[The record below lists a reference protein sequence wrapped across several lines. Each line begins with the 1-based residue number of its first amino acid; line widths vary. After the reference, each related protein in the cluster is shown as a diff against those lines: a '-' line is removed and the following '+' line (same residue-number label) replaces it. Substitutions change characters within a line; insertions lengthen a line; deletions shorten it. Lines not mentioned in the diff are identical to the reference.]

1 VKGSD
6 PERPK
11 SLRMAYVPPVPV
23 ILPTASLPRR
33 LARRATT
40 VAVMTRRLA
49 PITRRANREPAEVG
63 RRLRL
68 AFEDLGATYVKFG
81 QLIGSSPGA
90 FGQAVSDEFRS
101 CLDTGPTVPYAE
113 VRAAIEAATG
123 APVDATFADLS
134 RDAVAGASI
143 AVVHRGTLHDG
154 RDVAVKVLRPHIAE
168 RVALDLD
175 IMEPLLKHVAM
186 RGVGMAGPM
195 YRFIRGFR
203 TQIAEELDL
212 RNEART
218 MAHFRE
224 LVEDEDLDMLVI
236 PEPIIA
242 TEQVLVMEWLDG
254 VAIDDAAAIAE
265 MGHDPGALMQDMLRS
280 WFLTGLRDGMFHG
293 DIHAGNL
300 MLLRDGRAGVID
312 WGIVGRLEPSTQHV
326 FRRFVEAVLG
336 DPTAWPE
343 IVAFMREM
351 TPLPIEGDDLAQE
364 EKDDIER
371 ILTRPFGEVDLT
383 GMFRGPEGR
392 RAKPVTRA
400 EKRARRARIRELRKH
415 MIGSGFAETQLAQ
428 SNFLLFKQLLYFER
442 YGKLYLSDV
451 ALMGDRD
458 WLQHVLDLSRREMKP
473 TTSGRCSQDGVDA
486 TILDQVDLR

>member
-1 VKGSD
+1 MRNVGPD
-6 PERPK
+6 VTVGYE
-11 SLRMAYVPPVPV
+11 PPVP
-23 ILPTASLPRR
+23 IALPVAPRR
-33 LARRATT
+33 TRIARRAKT
-40 VAVMTRRLA
+40 VAVFARRLG
-49 PITRRANREPAEVG
+49 PIIRRRHRSPAEIG

-90 FGQAVSDEFRS
+90 FGQAMSDEFRS
-101 CLDTGPTVPYAE
+101 CLDTGPEVPFPD
-113 VRAAIEAATG
+113 VRRAIERATG
-123 APVDATFADLS
+123 TRVEETFAELDPV
-134 RDAVAGASI
+134 AIAGASI
-143 AVVHRGTLHDG
+143 AVVHRGRLHDG
-154 RDVAVKVLRPHIAE
+154 RDVAVKVLRPHIAD

-224 LVEDEDLDMLVI
+224 LVDDEGLDMLVI

-242 TEQVLVMEWLDG
+242 AEQVLVMTYLDG
-254 VAIDDAAAIAE
+254 VAIDDVDAIAE
-265 MGHDPGALMQDMLRS
+265 LGHEPGPLMQDMLRA

-300 MLLRDGRAGVID
+300 LLLRDGRAGVID
-312 WGIVGRLEPSTQHV
+312 WGIVGRLEPATQHV

-336 DPTAWPE
+336 DATAWPE
-343 IVAFMREM
+343 IVQFMKDN
-351 TPLPIEGDDLAQE
+351 TPMPIEGDDLASE
-364 EKDDIER
+364 EKDEIES

-383 GMFRGPEGR
+383 GMFRGPGGR
-392 RAKPVTRA
+392 TVTTLTRA
-400 EKRARRARIRELRKH
+400 EKRARRARLRELRQH

-451 ALMGDRD
+451 ALMGDRQ
-458 WLQHVLDLSRREMKP
+458 WLQHVLDLSRRE
-473 TTSGRCSQDGVDA
+473 DVVDR
-486 TILDQVDLR
+486 TDQPAG

>member
-1 VKGSD
+1 MGY
-6 PERPK
+6 E
-11 SLRMAYVPPVPV
+11 PPVPV
-23 ILPTASLPRR
+23 ELPTAPLRTRVARRVHTVGVFARR
-33 LARRATT
+33 LGPLVRRCN
-40 VAVMTRRLA
+40 
-49 PITRRANREPAEVG
+49 RAPAEVG

-101 CLDTGPTVPYAE
+101 CLDTGPAVPFAD
-113 VRAAIEAATG
+113 VRAQIEESLGATIDVVFAELDPVAI
-123 APVDATFADLS
+123 
-134 RDAVAGASI
+134 AGASI
-143 AVVHRGTLHDG
+143 AVVHRGRLHDG
-154 RDVAVKVLRPHIAE
+154 RDVAVKILRPHIAD

-175 IMEPLLKHVAM
+175 IMEPLLKHIAM

-218 MAHFRE
+218 MTHFRE
-224 LVEDEDLDMLVI
+224 LVADEGLDMLVI
-236 PEPIIA
+236 PEPIVA
-242 TEQVLVMEWLDG
+242 TERVLIMEWLDG
-254 VAIDDAAAIAE
+254 VAIDDADAIAE

-312 WGIVGRLEPSTQHV
+312 WGIVGRLDPSTQYV

-336 DPTAWPE
+336 DATAWPE
-343 IVAFMREM
+343 IIKFMKDN
-351 TPLPIEGDDLAQE
+351 TPMPLDDDLADE
-364 EKDDIER
+364 EKDEINA

-392 RAKPVTRA
+392 QAKAMTRA
-400 EKRARRARIRELRKH
+400 EKRARRARIRELREH

-451 ALMGDRD
+451 ALMGDRE
-458 WLQHVLDLSRREMKP
+458 WLQHVLDLSRPE
-473 TTSGRCSQDGVDA
+473 D
-486 TILDQVDLR
+486 LDDRVGEPAG

>member
-1 VKGSD
+1 VGVF
-6 PERPK
+6 
-11 SLRMAYVPPVPV
+11 A
-23 ILPTASLPRR
+23 RR
-33 LARRATT
+33 LGPVARKQHRS
-40 VAVMTRRLA
+40 
-49 PITRRANREPAEVG
+49 PAEVG

-90 FGQAVSDEFRS
+90 FGQAMSDEFRS
-101 CLDTGPTVPYAE
+101 CLDTGPLVPYTE
-113 VRAAIEAATG
+113 IRAAIEAATG
-123 APVDATFADLS
+123 KPVEATFAELS
-134 RDAVAGASI
+134 TDAVAGASI
-143 AVVHRGTLHDG
+143 AVVHRGRLHDG
-154 RDVAVKVLRPHIAE
+154 RDVAVKILRPHIAD
-168 RVALDLD
+168 RVAIDLD

-186 RGVGMAGPM
+186 RGIGMAGPM
-195 YRFIRGFR
+195 YRFIKGFR

-218 MAHFRE
+218 MEHFRG
-224 LVEDEDLDMLVI
+224 LVADEGLDMLVI

-254 VAIDDAAAIAE
+254 VAIDDVDAIAA

-336 DPTAWPE
+336 DATAWPE
-343 IVAFMREM
+343 IIAFMKEN
-351 TPLPIEGDDLAQE
+351 TPMPVQGDDLPE
-364 EKDDIER
+364 EDKAEIEQ

-392 RAKPVTRA
+392 QAKTMTRV
-400 EKRARRARIRELRKH
+400 EKRARRARIRELRGH

-451 ALMGDRD
+451 ALMGDRE
-458 WLQHVLDLSRREMKP
+458 WLEHVLDLSRPENP
-473 TTSGRCSQDGVDA
+473 EDA
-486 TILDQVDLR
+486 LGQAAG